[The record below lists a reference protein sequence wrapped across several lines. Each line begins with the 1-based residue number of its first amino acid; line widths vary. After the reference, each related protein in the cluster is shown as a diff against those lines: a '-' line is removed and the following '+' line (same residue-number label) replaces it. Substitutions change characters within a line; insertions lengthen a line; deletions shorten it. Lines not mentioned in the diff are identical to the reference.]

1 MFKWPEQVIARLP
14 LPEGYYWQDET
25 AASQASIRHD
35 RAAAPGMAIP
45 TDGDTRCHYY
55 TVKWCRIDN
64 GGRDVYIPQYELVD
78 WGTPEDA
85 ARYLYHFTLFVY
97 EPKEYP

>member
-25 AASQASIRHD
+25 AASQVSVRHD
-35 RAAAPGMAIP
+35 RAAAPGFILL
-45 TDGDTRCHYY
+45 TDEDTRCHAY

-64 GGRDVYIPQYELVD
+64 SGRAVYIPQYELVG
-78 WGTPEDA
+78 WMSVEDA
-85 ARYLYHFTLFVY
+85 ARYLYNFTLFVY
-97 EPKEYP
+97 EPKGYP

>member
-35 RAAAPGMAIP
+35 RAAAPGFVICQRGNWANV
-45 TDGDTRCHYY
+45 Y
-55 TVKWCRIDN
+55 TVKFVPINNVKNRTF
-64 GGRDVYIPQYELVD
+64 RPEYELMDQMLV
-78 WGTPEDA
+78 EDA

>member
-25 AASQASIRHD
+25 NATQASIRHD
-35 RAAAPGMAIP
+35 RAAAPGFILL
-45 TDGDTRCHYY
+45 TDEDTRCHAY
-55 TVKWCRIDN
+55 TVKFITISD
-64 GGRDVYIPQYELVD
+64 GGFVQYVPQYELVD
-78 WGTPEDA
+78 WMSVEDA